1 MKVDRISGATGLW
14 RHLVSFFRKRRDTFR
29 KRLVDTE
36 NPDPDGVEAATSQD
50 TTAPQGPV
58 HRLVVSF
65 DASQWPSSGVL
76 SEMDYHVGKNGLA
89 PADRRR
95 ILQKVLEAELVAT
108 SPETEDYVR
117 EWGAPRSVE
126 RRRKIARCIA
136 GFAAGARRK
145 TAADMSAAIADW
157 ESDLD
162 WFTTTFG
169 R

>member
-14 RHLVSFFRKRRDTFR
+14 QHVVSFFRKRRDTFR
-29 KRLVDTE
+29 KRRVDTE
-36 NPDPDGVEAATSQD
+36 NPDPDCVAATRQD
-50 TTAPQGPV
+50 TTAPQGRV
-58 HRLVVSF
+58 YRLVVSF
-65 DASQWPSSGVL
+65 DAGQWPSSGVL

-89 PADRRR
+89 PTARRQ

-157 ESDLD
+157 ESDLE